1 MMSTRTRNVRT
12 LDIIRENNMI
22 PKNSVYS
29 HLNIK
34 SLFKRWDLVPRYLAI
49 ENHYGENNFG
59 WELFRKLRL
68 HQSREFGD
76 GTGQTLY
83 DQTTRTN
90 FESLIDSI
98 KIGYNREFPIVVN
111 ETGLRINK
119 GWLRFACCLY
129 FNIDE
134 IPCKFDTLNPN
145 PSYSKTWMVTE
156 VGYNKKEMDLI
167 EDGYTRIF
175 TKLEKTILNYY
186 DEE

>member
-1 MMSTRTRNVRT
+1 MTSTRTRNVKT

-22 PKNSVYS
+22 PKNSAYS

-98 KIGYNREFPIVVN
+98 KNGYNREFPIVVN

-119 GWLRFACCLY
+119 GWLRFACCLF